1 MAGGNVSLSDVLK
14 ETENLRARSL
24 EEPVDDKPKPA
35 VVEPPPNMAMLSDLA
50 SFNEMK
56 KK

>member
-1 MAGGNVSLSDVLK
+1 MSLSDVLK